1 MTCDRRENGPLP
13 DSPRVRP
20 ARPEVYVGEHV
31 VERLRAVG
39 ARVVL
44 LPPAAP
50 DLEELQEW
58 VRSSCQGLVITGGAF
73 DIHPAHYGQS
83 IQARVDRIDEGRTG
97 LELSLAKMA
106 LDVGFP
112 VLGICGGMQA
122 LAVAAG
128 GTLIQDIGSQIP
140 NALEHEQPTDPAT
153 PWHAVRL
160 VDGILAQLHGAS
172 EIQVNSTHHQA
183 VDDPGC
189 LRITGRAPDGI
200 VEVIESKTHPFCLGL
215 QWHPELLGS
224 PAFSGLVSAASGE
237 RLSFAALHPH
247 STCPKDHVLE

>member
-1 MTCDRRENGPLP
+1 M
-13 DSPRVRP
+13 
-20 ARPEVYVGEHV
+20 GEHV
-31 VERLRAVG
+31 VERLRAAG

-50 DLEELQEW
+50 DLPDLQDW
-58 VRSSCQGLVITGGAF
+58 IRTSCQGLVITGGAF
-73 DIHPAHYGQS
+73 DIHPSHYGQT

-97 LELSLAKMA
+97 LELNLAKMA
-106 LDVGFP
+106 LDFEFP

-128 GTLIQDIGSQIP
+128 GTLIQDIGTQVP
-140 NALEHEQPTDPAT
+140 NALEHEQPTDPIET
-153 PWHAVRL
+153 WHPVHL
-160 VDGILAQLHGAS
+160 DSGLLFQLHGKS

-183 VDDPGC
+183 VDHPGC

-200 VEVIESKTHPFCLGL
+200 VEVIESTTHPFCLGL

-224 PAFSGLVSAASGE
+224 PAFSGLVAAARG
-237 RLSFAALHPH
+237 
-247 STCPKDHVLE
+247 